1 MAREAMVTRTIVG
14 TKALCMVVDINA
26 GETMTK
32 QYTIGSTFKDEQKL
46 FKALEKVVNTEDGI
60 KLVHILESETVE
72 KLLGMPEADFIAHA
86 VELDPETRKR
96 LS

>member
-1 MAREAMVTRTIVG
+1 MAREAMVTRTVIG
-14 TKALCMVVDINA
+14 TKATCMVVDINA

-32 QYTIGSTFKDEQKL
+32 VYTVGGNFDDEKKL
-46 FKALEKVVNTEDGI
+46 FKAVEKVANLEEGI
-60 KLVHILESETVE
+60 KLVHIIESTKVE

-96 LS
+96 LA